1 MSPPDIRRQKSR
13 NPVAWCDCK
22 SLVLACFLLIYQ
34 LVDCDNMLENATVG
48 ICLEADCGH

>member
-22 SLVLACFLLIYQ
+22 SLVLIYQ
-34 LVDCDNMLENATVG
+34 LVDCDNMLENAIMD
-48 ICLEADCGH
+48 ICLEADSGH